1 MLIIKF
7 IIILTMLI
15 GLLCTLAPR
24 LYGTVIIL
32 AAAGIYAIII
42 GVEIFPIWVPAS
54 LLLLSLAA
62 EAGANWL
69 RHYLTRHSAA
79 SRVYCINTFV
89 CNTAGIVVA
98 DALLGSVIG
107 LTAWE
112 LLVGKNLFPRV
123 DNISQ
128 VLVRLIVTAVLR
140 LCCGFLM
147 IIIVVMYMM

>member
-1 MLIIKF
+1 MY
-7 IIILTMLI
+7 I

-24 LYGTVIIL
+24 LHGTVIIL

-42 GVEIFPIWVPAS
+42 GVEVFPVWVPAG
-54 LLLLSLAA
+54 LFILSLTA
-62 EAGANWL
+62 EAGANGL
-69 RHYLTRHSAA
+69 RHFLTKHSAA

-107 LTAWE
+107 LTIWE
-112 LLVGKNLFPRV
+112 LVVGKNLLPRF
-123 DNISQ
+123 DSISK

-140 LCCGFLM
+140 LSCGVMM
-147 IIIVVMYMM
+147 IIIVVKYMM